1 MADRNV
7 DAFVARLSDPQADV
21 KQKLNYATEL
31 RDNIDLL
38 CNGPS
43 YAAFL
48 KKLLPVLTKLLEGP
62 PVFISTS
69 WEQRLRSC
77 VLEILHRLPMNH
89 AEALK
94 PYAADIVD
102 LLMALARAE
111 NEDNAVLCMKTI
123 MDLER
128 YQTEATASKVQP
140 FLELIQEMFETME
153 QVVKE
158 TFETA
163 AHGTIVGTTP
173 NSQVFQSPRPGS
185 PSASVGPDLGIDVQ
199 TTRPLLSGMKS
210 FKVFA
215 ECPIIVVSLFQA
227 HRNCVPGNVKKF
239 VPLIKVVLM
248 LQAGPQE
255 RAHAEA
261 KKRDDIFAGVSKEI
275 KNRAAFGEFITAQVK
290 MMSFLAYLLR
300 VYHNQLNDFLPTLP
314 DIVVRL
320 LRDCPSEKSAT
331 RKELLVAIRHTINFN
346 FRKIFLNK
354 IDDLLDDRTLIGD
367 GLTVYETMRPLAYSL
382 LADLI
387 HHVRDHLTR
396 DQIRRTVDV
405 FSKNLHDN
413 FPGTSFQTMSAK
425 LLLNLADSI
434 AKLDDKREA
443 RHFLIMILSAIAD
456 KFAAMNRQYH
466 NAAKLSKQYEDQ
478 ASDSGPENHLADYD
492 QPPDWDEIDIFSATP
507 IRTSNPR
514 DRGANPV
521 EDNKFLF
528 KNLLGGLKGMFYQ
541 LKECN
546 PEAPPMDATNAP
558 TNWQDI
564 SYGYNAEEVAV
575 IMKLFREGAYV
586 FRYYSTEKPSTDIPY
601 SSPVEFLANHYMVQ
615 VGKEEKDLLETFA
628 TVFHSIDPAA
638 FHEVFYSEIPR
649 LYEMMFEHMTL
660 LHIPQFFLASE
671 ATSPHFAGMLLQ
683 FLMNK
688 IDEVGTTD
696 IRKSSILLRL
706 FKLSFMAV
714 TLFAVQN
721 EVVLLP
727 HITSIITKS
736 IQLSTTAEEPMNYFY
751 LLRSLFRSIG
761 GGRFEALYKEILPLL
776 EMMLEVLN
784 NLLMAARKPQER
796 DLYVELC
803 LTVPARLSNLLPHL
817 SYLMRPLVV
826 ALRAGSDLVGQG
838 LRTLELCVDNLT
850 AEYLDPIMAPVIDE
864 LMTALWDHLRP
875 NPYSHYHAHTTMRI
889 LGKLGGRNR
898 KFLNGPPQLT
908 YKPYADDECS
918 IDIKFTGSNK
928 ERAFPASIGIDVAI
942 ARLSETPKLPAQKKG
957 DLFYKQQAFRL
968 ISAQLKMHI
977 GFSTL
982 PDDFPQLV
990 RLQANDFLEGKYD
1003 TGLDILQLADRA
1015 KSTPKRDCQED
1026 TLRRLLN
1033 ACILASTLS
1042 ELAGSAEPLLA
1053 DICRHVTILELGKA
1067 LASAKQNAKGF
1078 DVKAGE
1084 GPLHLD
1090 SRILA
1095 DVTAKSLSSDSSAVR
1110 EAAEGCIRTVHDAA
1124 TTILGAESSVHSL
1137 PFFLHLAKVFCH
1149 KCYEEEWF
1157 IKAGGGLGIH
1167 LLVTKIDLGDNWMIA
1182 RQIEFIRALV
1192 YVIKDMPLDLP
1203 ADTRVQ
1209 AQETIEMLLRRCNK
1223 DTPKEDLSN
1232 HQSRLFNM
1240 CGFLIFELAHMNK
1253 HVRECAQKAFAII
1266 AEVVGVQV
1274 HELLSPVKDRLLQPI
1289 YNKPLRALPFP
1300 TQIGYIEAVAFCI
1313 PLDKDFIEFND
1324 PLNRLLMESLALADA
1339 ADEVLATKPTEY
1351 RTAQSIVDLKVSCIK
1366 LLSLAIGLK
1375 EFNGQQH
1382 SQSRSRIIAVFF
1394 QSLYS
1399 HSPEVIEAANTGLGA
1414 VLKINNKLPKDLLHN
1429 GLRPILMNLQEP
1441 KKLSVQGLD
1450 GLARLLALLT
1460 NYFKVEIGE
1469 RLLDHM
1475 KVIADKSVLQK
1486 SSFALI
1492 DQNPQMKIVIATLNI
1507 FHLLPV
1513 TPNAPASAETF
1524 MNDLVDRVLELEE
1537 ALRRTHHS
1545 PFRTPLLKYLNRY
1558 DRAAWAFFSPRL
1570 SDMKYGRFFAQLL
1583 ATPECTNVRT
1593 KVIENVDDLLK
1604 SSVNLEDPEKR
1615 EVASINVI
1623 YVMHSLAEHDT
1634 DWLATHP
1641 KLLQNLMSLGKELH
1655 QKLKTDKLGLR
1666 LRLGA
1671 DQAGEQLIEIFVKYL
1686 SRVPQDL
1693 DFLFQLVD
1701 TITSNGIKEYPQLL
1715 TFIYDHIVCS
1725 KSIDYWRNIF
1735 MRSLDLY
1742 NARSWSQQAKTFAFK
1757 HFVNPILAM
1766 DVFRN
1771 FQSSDSTKR
1780 PFTDRGIVEAVHN
1793 KLWRPQLTELSEDTG
1808 QTGVDHSRL
1817 ELLQMSALL
1826 LKYHHNLV
1834 SEARKDIIKFGWSY
1848 IRLED
1853 TINKHAAYVLIAFFI
1868 AQFETPVKIVTQ
1880 IYVALLKAHQN
1891 EGRALVIQA
1900 LDLVAPV
1907 LPKRLTG
1914 PGDMKFPMWAKW
1926 PKRILSEESSNLQQL
1941 ISIFQFMVRHSDLF
1955 FESREHFVPVV
1966 IPSLSKIAQLPQ
1978 PSNEH
1983 KKLVLALIRMI
1994 WRWEE
1999 QRINPS
2005 ERPPPLSSESP
2016 SAKKRR
2022 LEAVSAGSAS
2032 PNPSVSSSS
2041 MAERSEYQVPAAL
2054 RIMLIKYLAQFISVL
2069 PERYPVPS
2077 TKLRDLHPTALL
2089 PPLPPNEMC
2098 RKAMG
2103 LFHDLLSPRLW
2114 SDLEI
2119 DLFPRMTEAIL
2130 ASEKTDK
2137 GDEKTMTGIVNTLQI
2152 VRVIINVKPDDWV
2165 VAQLPFLRRLLEKPV
2180 RSESP
2185 EIQDC
2190 IHVSDQELDSD
2201 TEIKREI
2208 KPLLSRIIEVL
2219 PKVTKEEDDM
2229 DVDTPPTDFVSFI
2242 STVAVESIEKVIQ
2255 SLQQGNTPV
2264 TTSNLIPCV
2273 NSFWTLAHVQP
2284 GIVDQNVPHL
2294 LRALQLKLAK
2304 DQTTPQAALAA
2315 QAASQ
2320 PHLRAGELLQG
2331 ALDPR
2336 EMEIS
2341 TQLTLKT
2348 IEIISLRMATLQ
2360 ESRRP
2365 FLSVLAILVERSQ
2378 NKRLCEKILDM
2389 VEYWVFESDE
2399 QYPTLKEKTAVLHK
2413 MLLFEARPDPTLLQ
2427 KFLDLVIRIYEDPKI
2442 TRTELTV
2449 RLEHAF
2455 LIGTRAQ
2462 DVEMRNRF
2470 MNIFDRSLSR
2480 SASSRLLY
2488 VLNSQNWETL
2498 SDGFWLSQ
2506 ATQLIVG
2513 AVEMGTP
2520 AQLHSDDFT
2529 MMPPVEVFGLSSGDR
2544 RKEELMLEDTFEEFM
2559 AGHRRFC
2566 LSLGEVKIGDIVE
2579 PLSQLQHT
2587 DSEMAYQLWVALYP
2601 FCWSLLAKDDRSDL
2615 EKGLVP
2621 LLTKDYHQRQVD
2633 RRPNVVQALL
2643 EGNVRARPRCRL
2655 PPHVLKFL
2663 SRTYDAWYIA
2673 TAALEESA
2681 ITPQIDSPSVRE
2693 SNLDAL
2699 VEVYAGLQEDD
2710 MFYGTWRR
2718 RCKFVETN
2726 AALSYEQNGM
2736 WDKAQQLYE
2745 AAQIK
2750 ARTGAVP
2757 FSQGEYM
2764 LWEDQWVLCA
2774 QKLQQWDILSD
2785 FAKHEN
2791 FNDLILESS
2800 WRSLEMWAGQENLD
2814 QLTSIIKAVSDAPTP
2829 RRTFFQAFM
2838 ALLRF
2843 HDTKESPQDFNRV
2856 CDEAIQLSI
2865 RKWHQLPRR
2874 ITNAHIPILQN
2885 FQQLVELHDANVICT
2900 SLNQTTTLNL
2910 DQKSQELKLLLGT
2923 WRDRLPN
2930 VWDDINAWQD
2940 LVNWR
2945 QHIFQLINRT
2955 YLNLLPQQAN
2965 NTSGNSYAYRGYHET
2980 AWIINRFAHVARKHQ
2995 LPDVCI
3001 SQLSRIYTLPN
3012 IEIQEAFL
3020 KLREQAKCHYQNRSE
3035 LQSGLEVINN
3045 TNLNYFGQQQKA
3057 EFFTLKGMFLAKLN
3071 HKDEANDAFG
3081 TALYYDIRLPKA
3093 WAEWGFYND
3102 QMFKEEPQNMERAS
3116 AAVSCYLEAAG
3127 LYKSAKSRKLLSR
3140 ILWLL
3145 SVDTDEGMIS
3155 TAFEEF
3161 KGETPAWYWITF
3173 IPQLLTSLSH
3183 REAKLSRSVLVKI
3196 AKIYPQALFFLL
3208 RTNREDMLAIKKQQE
3223 AKEERLRRQ
3232 KQQSPNTKQ
3241 SSPNNRGATPSSQL
3255 NIASR
3260 PGTANGENTADLKPA
3275 NQPSNQVNGQADG
3288 TDVVKT
3294 EANGDAQPA
3303 QAQDAEQQTPKKPWE
3318 YSEEIMSVVKATFPL
3333 LALSMETMVDQ
3344 ISKHFKCPPDEDAY
3358 RLIVALLNDGLS
3370 YIGRTPTAYAQDYK
3384 LPLATEANIRKF
3396 AETILPP
3403 HIRSSFEEDFV
3414 AKKPTMYEYIHKLR
3428 KWRDKFEEKLDRRP
3442 AQQNLETYSPHL
3454 SEFRF
3459 QKFDEVEVPG
3469 QYLQHRDKN
3478 TDFVRIERFL
3488 PDVDLVRT
3496 VGFSHRRIKIR
3507 GHDGSIHPF
3516 AIQHPAA
3523 RHSRRE
3529 ERILQLFRIFN
3540 GTLSKRK
3547 ESRRR
3552 NLNFYL
3558 PLMIPLAPPL
3568 RLVQDDSS
3576 YISLQGVYEDHCR
3589 RNGINK
3595 DEPVLFTMDKLRAL
3609 TEARSNVRPP
3619 LSSYIS
3625 PNIDLPQKYP
3635 AENPAMRLETFTTIQ
3650 NRWVPPTIVLHYF
3663 QQTYPSYSDFW
3674 LFRRHFSAQLA
3685 ALTFMTYIMHMSA
3698 RFPHKLNIS
3707 RSHGSVWGSELI
3719 PAIASGQALFHNPE
3733 PVQFRLTPN
3742 LQTLMGPLA
3751 TEGIFAPAIMAIARC
3766 LTEPN
3771 GQGEKELE
3779 LQLSIFVRDE
3789 MIFWFTQQHKAPVAE
3804 NELRKAVARNC
3815 EGVVKKAVSL
3825 ARPPEAGNLPAN
3837 QTVIDLVSKSVDPV
3851 ALAQCDALWMGWL

>member
-1 MADRNV
+1 MNHADALR
-7 DAFVARLSDPQADV
+7 P
-21 KQKLNYATEL
+21 YATSI
-31 RDNIDLL
+31 IDLL
-38 CNGPS
+38 MG
-43 YAAFL
+43 
-48 KKLLPVLTKLLEGP
+48 
-62 PVFISTS
+62 
-69 WEQRLRSC
+69 
-77 VLEILHRLPMNH
+77 
-89 AEALK
+89 
-94 PYAADIVD
+94 
-102 LLMALARAE
+102 LARIE

-128 YQTEATASKVQP
+128 YQTEATTSKVQP
-140 FLELIQEMFETME
+140 FLDLIQEMFETME

-158 TFETA
+158 TFEAPTHA
-163 AHGTIVGTTP
+163 AAAGATP
-173 NSQVFQSPRPGS
+173 NNQVFQSPRPGS

-199 TTRPLLSGMKS
+199 TTRPLLHGMKS

-215 ECPIIVVSLFQA
+215 ECPIIVVSVFQA
-227 HRNCVPGNVKKF
+227 HRNCVPSNVKKF

-248 LQAGPQE
+248 LQVGPQE

-261 KKRDDIFAGVSKEI
+261 KKRNDIFTGVSKEI
-275 KNRAAFGEFITAQVK
+275 KNRAAFGDFITAQVK

-300 VYHNQLNDFLPTLP
+300 VYHHQLSDFLPTLP

-354 IDDLLDDRTLIGD
+354 LDDLLDDRTLIGD

-387 HHVRDHLTR
+387 HHVRDHLSR
-396 DQIRRTVDV
+396 DQIRRTVEV
-405 FSKNLHDN
+405 FSRNLHDN

-425 LLLNLADSI
+425 LLLNMADSI
-434 AKLDDKREA
+434 AKLDDKKEA

-466 NAAKLSKQYEDQ
+466 NAVKLSKHYEEQ
-478 ASDSGPENHLADYD
+478 PSDTSSEDHLADPQ

-521 EDNKFLF
+521 EDNRFLF

-564 SYGYNAEEVAV
+564 SYGYNAEEIEI

-586 FRYYSTEKPSTDIPY
+586 FRYYSTEKPSTEAAY
-601 SSPVEFLANHYMVQ
+601 STPVEFLANHYMVQ
-615 VGKEEKDLLETFA
+615 VGREEKDLLETFA

-638 FHEVFYSEIPR
+638 FHEVFHSEIPQ

-671 ATSPHFAGMLLQ
+671 ATSPHFAGMLLE

-688 IDEVGTTD
+688 IGEVGTSD

-721 EVVLLP
+721 EAVLLP
-727 HITSIITKS
+727 HITSIITQS

-784 NLLMAARKPQER
+784 NLLVAARKPQER

-817 SYLMRPLVV
+817 NYLMRPLVV

-898 KFLNGPPQLT
+898 KFLNGSPQLT

-918 IDIKFTGSNK
+918 IDLKLIGTSK
-928 ERAFPASIGIDVAI
+928 ERAFPAGIGVDVAI
-942 ARLSETPKLPAQKKG
+942 ARLSETPKLPAQKKA
-957 DLFYKQQAFRL
+957 DPFYKKQAFRL
-968 ISAQLKMHI
+968 ISAQLKMYI
-977 GFSTL
+977 GLSNL
-982 PDDFPQLV
+982 PDDFAQLV

-1003 TGLDILQLADRA
+1003 AGSNPLQQADRG
-1015 KSTPKRDCQED
+1015 KSIPKKDCQED
-1026 TLRRLLN
+1026 TLKKLMK
-1033 ACILASTLS
+1033 ACVLASTLPDI
-1042 ELAGSAEPLLA
+1042 AGTASQLLT
-1053 DICRHVTILELGKA
+1053 DICRHFTILEMGKA
-1067 LASAKQNAKGF
+1067 LASAKKNAKGF

-1095 DVTAKSLSSDSSAVR
+1095 NVIAESLSSDNPKVR
-1110 EAAEGCIRTVHDAA
+1110 EAAEGCIKTVHGAA
-1124 TTILGAESSVHSL
+1124 AAVLGSESNVHHL
-1137 PFFLHLAKVFCH
+1137 PFFVHLAKVFCH
-1149 KCYEEEWF
+1149 ECYEEEWF
-1157 IKAGGGLGIH
+1157 VKAGGGLGIH
-1167 LLVTKIDLGDNWMIA
+1167 LLAIEIDLGDSWMIS

-1192 YVIKDMPLDLP
+1192 YIIKDMPLDLP

-1209 AQETIEMLLRRCNK
+1209 AQKTIEILLRRCNK
-1223 DTPKEDLSN
+1223 DVPKEDLDN
-1232 HQSRLFNM
+1232 HQSKLFNL
-1240 CGFLIFELAHMNK
+1240 CGFLIFELAHMNRY
-1253 HVRECAQKAFAII
+1253 VRESAQKAFAII
-1266 AEVVGVQV
+1266 AEAIGVQV
-1274 HELLSPVKDRLLQPI
+1274 HELLSPVKERLLQTI

-1300 TQIGYIEAVAFCI
+1300 TQIGYIEAAAFCI
-1313 PLDKDFIEFND
+1313 PLDKDFVEVNE
-1324 PLNRLLMESLALADA
+1324 PLNRLLMETLALADA
-1339 ADEVLATKPTEY
+1339 ADEDLATKPTEY
-1351 RTAQSIVDLKVSCIK
+1351 RTAQSIVELRVSCIK
-1366 LLSLAIGLK
+1366 LLSLAIGLN
-1375 EFNGQQH
+1375 EFNTPQH
-1382 SQSRSRIIAVFF
+1382 SQSRSRMISVFF

-1399 HSPEVIEAANTGLGA
+1399 HSPEVIEAANAGLRA
-1414 VLKINNKLPKDLLHN
+1414 VLKINNKLPKELLQN

-1460 NYFKVEIGE
+1460 NYFKAEIGE

-1486 SSFALI
+1486 SSFSSI
-1492 DQNPQMKIVIATLNI
+1492 EQNPQMKIVIATLNI

-1513 TPNAPASAETF
+1513 TPNAAASAETF
-1524 MNDLVDRVLELEE
+1524 MNDLVDKVLELEE
-1537 ALRRTHHS
+1537 ALRRTHYS
-1545 PFRTPLLKYLNRY
+1545 PFRTPLVKYLNRY
-1558 DRAAWAFFSPRL
+1558 DKAAWAFFSPRM
-1570 SDMKYGRFFAQLL
+1570 SDIKYGRLFAQLL
-1583 ATPECTNVRT
+1583 TSPESANVRT
-1593 KVIENVDDLLK
+1593 RVVDNIDDLVKGTNNVDDQ
-1604 SSVNLEDPEKR
+1604 EKR
-1615 EVASINVI
+1615 EVASINAI
-1623 YVMHSLAEHDT
+1623 HVMHSLAEHDIE
-1634 DWLATHP
+1634 WLVNHP
-1641 KLLQNLMSLGKELH
+1641 KLLQTLMSIGKELH
-1655 QKLKTDKLGLR
+1655 QKSKTDQLNLR
-1666 LRLGA
+1666 LRLAA
-1671 DQAGEQLIEIFVKYL
+1671 DQAGEQLIAIFVKYL
-1686 SRVPQDL
+1686 VRIPHDL
-1693 DFLFQLVD
+1693 DFLFQLTDSV
-1701 TITSNGIKEYPQLL
+1701 TSDGLKVHPLL
-1715 TFIYDHIVCS
+1715 FTFIYAHIVCS
-1725 KSIDYWRNIF
+1725 KSLDYWKSIV

-1742 NARSWSQQAKTFAFK
+1742 NARNASQQAKTFAFK
-1757 HFVNPILAM
+1757 YFVNPILAM
-1766 DVFRN
+1766 DVLRSY
-1771 FQSSDSTKR
+1771 QSPPVERS
-1780 PFTDRGIVEAVHN
+1780 FTDKSIVEAVHN
-1793 KLWRPQLTELSEDTG
+1793 KLWRSQLGDISEDNG
-1808 QTGVDHSRL
+1808 QAGVDHSRL

-1826 LKYHHNLV
+1826 LKYHHSLV

-1868 AQFETPVKIVTQ
+1868 AQFETPVKIVIQ

-1891 EGRALVIQA
+1891 EGRALVVQA

-1914 PGDMKFPMWAKW
+1914 PGDVKFPLWAKW
-1926 PKRILSEESSNLQQL
+1926 PKRILSEESSNLQQT
-1941 ISIFQFMVRHSDLF
+1941 ISIFQFMVRHPDLF
-1955 FESREHFVPVV
+1955 YESREHFVPVI
-1966 IPSLSKIAQLPQ
+1966 IPYLSKIAQLPQ
-1978 PSNEH
+1978 PSNEQ
-1983 KKLVLALIRMI
+1983 KKLVLALIKMI
-1994 WRWEE
+1994 WRWEN
-1999 QRINPS
+1999 QRVNPS
-2005 ERPPPLSSESP
+2005 ERPPTQPSESP
-2016 SAKKRR
+2016 QAKKRR
-2022 LEAVSAGSAS
+2022 LDTASAGPAS
-2032 PNPSVSSSS
+2032 PTPQMLTSSG
-2041 MAERSEYQVPAAL
+2041 AERSEYQVPAAL

-2077 TKLRDLHPTALL
+2077 AKLRDLQPPAAQL
-2089 PPLPPNEMC
+2089 PPLPPNDMC

-2103 LFHDLLSPRLW
+2103 LFHDLLSPQLW
-2114 SDLEI
+2114 SDLDI
-2119 DLFPRMTEAIL
+2119 DLFPRMTESIL

-2137 GDEKTMTGIVNTLQI
+2137 GDEKTITGIVNTLQL
-2152 VRVIINVKPDDWV
+2152 VRIIINVKADVWV
-2165 VAQLPFLRRLLEKPV
+2165 VAQLPLLRRLLEKPI
-2180 RSESP
+2180 RSENP

-2190 IHVSDQELDSD
+2190 LHVSDKELDGD
-2201 TEIKREI
+2201 REI
-2208 KPLLSRIIEVL
+2208 TPLLSRIIETL
-2219 PKVTKEEDDM
+2219 PKGTKEEDEM
-2229 DVDTPPTDFVSFI
+2229 DVDAPPTDFVSFI

-2255 SLQQGNTPV
+2255 SLQQGNTPA
-2264 TTSNLIPCV
+2264 TTSNLIPCI
-2273 NSFWTLAHVQP
+2273 NSFWTLAHVRP
-2284 GIVDQNVPHL
+2284 ALVDQNVPHL

-2320 PHLRAGELLQG
+2320 PHMRAGELLS

-2336 EMEIS
+2336 DMEIS

-2348 IEIISLRMATLQ
+2348 IEIISMRMPNLQ
-2360 ESRRP
+2360 DNRRP
-2365 FLSVLAILVERSQ
+2365 FLSVLAALVERSQ
-2378 NKRLCEKILDM
+2378 NTRLCEKILEM
-2389 VEYWVFESDE
+2389 VKYWVFDSDE
-2399 QYPTLKEKTAVLHK
+2399 VYPTLKEKTAVLHK

-2470 MNIFDRSLSR
+2470 MGIFDRSLSR

-2498 SDGFWLSQ
+2498 ADSFWLAQ
-2506 ATQLIVG
+2506 ATQLVFG
-2513 AVEMGTP
+2513 AAEMGTP
-2520 AQLHSDDFT
+2520 ARLHQDDFT
-2529 MMPPVEVFGLSSGDR
+2529 IVPPAEIFGVSSGDR
-2544 RKEELMLEDTFEEFM
+2544 RKDDLMLESTYEDFM
-2559 AGHRRFC
+2559 AAHRRFC
-2566 LSLGEVKIGDIVE
+2566 VSLGDVKVGDVIE
-2579 PLSQLQHT
+2579 PLCQLQHT
-2587 DSEMAYQLWVALYP
+2587 DSDTAYQLWVALYP
-2601 FCWSLLAKDDRSDL
+2601 ICWSLLSKDDRSDL
-2615 EKGLVP
+2615 EKGLVT

-2633 RRPNVVQALL
+2633 RRPNVVQALV
-2643 EGNVRARPRCRL
+2643 EGHVRARPRCRI

-2663 SRTYDAWYIA
+2663 SRTYDAWYTAA
-2673 TAALEESA
+2673 TALEESA
-2681 ITPQIDSPSVRE
+2681 ITPQIDTPSVQE

-2764 LWEDQWVLCA
+2764 MWEDHWVLCA

-2800 WRSLEMWAGQENLD
+2800 WRTLEMWAGQENLD

-2838 ALLRF
+2838 ALLRL
-2843 HDTKESPQDFNRV
+2843 HENKESPQEFNRV

-2874 ITNAHIPILQN
+2874 ITNAHIPLLQN

-2900 SLNQTTTLNL
+2900 SLNQTTSLNL

-2930 VWDDINAWQD
+2930 IWDDINAWQD

-2955 YLNLLPQQAN
+2955 YLNLLPQQPN
-2965 NTSGNSYAYRGYHET
+2965 NSSGNSYAYRGYHET

-2995 LPDVCI
+2995 LPEVCI

-3071 HKDEANDAFG
+3071 QKDEANDAFG

-3127 LYKSAKSRKLLSR
+3127 LYKNAKSRKLLSR

-3145 SVDTDEGMIS
+3145 SVDTSENHVS
-3155 TAFEEF
+3155 QAFENF
-3161 KGETPAWYWITF
+3161 KGETPVWYWITF

-3196 AKIYPQALFFLL
+3196 AKVYPQALFFLL
-3208 RTNREDMLAIKKQQE
+3208 RTNREDMLAIKRQQE
-3223 AKEERLRRQ
+3223 AKEERLKRQ
-3232 KQQSPNTKQ
+3232 KQQSPSAKQ
-3241 SSPNNRGATPSSQL
+3241 SSPDNRGATPSSQL

-3260 PGTANGENTADLKPA
+3260 PGTANGEHTPNGRPA
-3275 NQPSNQVNGQADG
+3275 AQSNGQANGQTDG
-3288 TDVVKT
+3288 LDGVKT
-3294 EANGDAQPA
+3294 EANGDSQ
-3303 QAQDAEQQTPKKPWE
+3303 QASTPDNEQQAPKKPWE
-3318 YSEEIMSVVKATFPL
+3318 YSEEIMSVVKTTFPL

-3344 ISKHFKCPPDEDAY
+3344 IAKHFKCPPDEDAY

-3384 LPLATEANIRKF
+3384 LPPATESNIRKF
-3396 AETILPP
+3396 AETILPT
-3403 HIRSSFEEDFV
+3403 HIRNSFEEDFV

-3478 TDFVRIERFL
+3478 TDFIRIERFL

-3558 PLMIPLAPPL
+3558 PLMIPLAPSL

-3589 RNGINK
+3589 RHGINK
-3595 DEPVLFTMDKLRAL
+3595 DEPVMFTMDKMRAL
-3609 TEARSNVRPP
+3609 TEARANV
-3619 LSSYIS
+3619 S
-3625 PNIDLPQKYP
+3625 P
-3635 AENPAMRLETFTTIQ
+3635 
-3650 NRWVPPTIVLHYF
+3650 
-3663 QQTYPSYSDFW
+3663 
-3674 LFRRHFSAQLA
+3674 
-3685 ALTFMTYIMHMSA
+3685 
-3698 RFPHKLNIS
+3698 
-3707 RSHGSVWGSELI
+3707 
-3719 PAIASGQALFHNPE
+3719 
-3733 PVQFRLTPN
+3733 
-3742 LQTLMGPLA
+3742 
-3751 TEGIFAPAIMAIARC
+3751 IAR
-3766 LTEPN
+3766 
-3771 GQGEKELE
+3771 
-3779 LQLSIFVRDE
+3779 
-3789 MIFWFTQQHKAPVAE
+3789 
-3804 NELRKAVARNC
+3804 
-3815 EGVVKKAVSL
+3815 
-3825 ARPPEAGNLPAN
+3825 
-3837 QTVIDLVSKSVDPV
+3837 
-3851 ALAQCDALWMGWL
+3851 

>member
-1 MADRNV
+1 MSEGKI
-7 DAFVARLSDPQADV
+7 DAFAARLGDSQLDI
-21 KQKLNYATEL
+21 KQKFTTATEL
-31 RDNIDLL
+31 RDNIDVL
-38 CNGPS
+38 CSGPS

-48 KKLLPVLTKLLEGP
+48 KKVIPVLFELLKGP

-69 WEQRLRSC
+69 WEQKLRSC
-77 VLEILHRLPMNH
+77 VLEIFHRLPVNH
-89 AEALK
+89 ADALK
-94 PYAADIVD
+94 SYAADIVD
-102 LLMALARAE
+102 LLMALVRKE

-123 MDLER
+123 MDLAR
-128 YQTEATASKVQP
+128 YQPEATTSKVQP
-140 FLELIQEMFETME
+140 FLDLIQEMFETME

-158 TFETA
+158 TFDTPTHA
-163 AHGTIVGTTP
+163 AAAGTTP
-173 NSQVFQSPRPGS
+173 NTQIFQSPRPGS

-199 TTRPLLSGMKS
+199 TTRPLLQGMKS

-215 ECPIIVVSLFQA
+215 ECPIIVVSVFQA
-227 HRNCVPGNVKKF
+227 HRNCVPSNVKKF

-261 KKRDDIFAGVSKEI
+261 KAKERDEIFTSVSKDI

-300 VYHNQLNDFLPTLP
+300 VYHNQLSDFLPTLP

-320 LRDCPSEKSAT
+320 LRDCPSEKSST

-346 FRKIFLNK
+346 FRRIFLNK
-354 IDDLLDDRTLIGD
+354 LDDLLDDRTLIGD

-387 HHVRDHLTR
+387 HHVRDHLSPG
-396 DQIRRTVDV
+396 QIRRTVEV
-405 FSKNLHDN
+405 FSRNLHDN

-425 LLLNLADSI
+425 LLLNMADSI
-434 AKLDDKREA
+434 GKLKDKKEA
-443 RHFLIMILSAIAD
+443 RHFLIMILSAIAE

-466 NAAKLSKQYEDQ
+466 NAVKLSKQYEEQ
-478 ASDSGPENHLADYD
+478 ASDTGSEDYLSD
-492 QPPDWDEIDIFSATP
+492 YRQPPDWDEIDIFSASP

-546 PEAPPMDATNAP
+546 PEAPPMDPANAP
-558 TNWQDI
+558 SNWPDI
-564 SYGYNAEEVAV
+564 SHGYNAEEIEIV
-575 IMKLFREGAYV
+575 MKLFREGAYV
-586 FRYYSTEKPSTDIPY
+586 FRYYSTEKPSTETSY

-615 VGKEEKDLLETFA
+615 VGKEEKELLETFA

-688 IDEVGTTD
+688 IGEVGTSD

-721 EVVLLP
+721 EAVLLP
-727 HITSIITKS
+727 HITTIVTKS

-761 GGRFEALYKEILPLL
+761 GGRFEALYKDILPLL

-784 NLLMAARKPQER
+784 NLLVAARKPQER

-826 ALRAGSDLVGQG
+826 ALRAGSELVGQG

-908 YKPYADDECS
+908 FKPYADDVCS
-918 IDIKFTGSNK
+918 IDLKFFGSTK

-942 ARLSETPKLPAQKKG
+942 ARLSEVPKSAPQKKA
-957 DLFYKQQAFRL
+957 DPFYKKQAFRL
-968 ISAQLKMHI
+968 VSAQLRMYI
-977 GFSTL
+977 GFSSL
-982 PDDFPQLV
+982 PDNFAQLV
-990 RLQANDFLEGKYD
+990 RLQANDFLEGNYEAGP
-1003 TGLDILQLADRA
+1003 TILQLADRG
-1015 KSTPKRDCQED
+1015 KSIAKRDCQED
-1026 TLRRLLN
+1026 TLHKLLM
-1033 ACILASTLS
+1033 ACVLASTLPD
-1042 ELAGSAEPLLA
+1042 LASTASQLLT
-1053 DICRHVTILELGKA
+1053 DICRHFVILELGKA
-1067 LASAKQNAKGF
+1067 LETAKQNSKGF

-1095 DVTAKSLSSDSSAVR
+1095 EVIAESLASDNVAVR
-1110 EAAEGCIRTVHDAA
+1110 EAAEGCIRTVHGAAA
-1124 TTILGAESSVHSL
+1124 TIFGSEDKVHHL
-1137 PFFLHLAKVFCH
+1137 PFVTNLAKVFCH

-1167 LLVTKIDLGDNWMIA
+1167 LLATKIDLGDNWMIA

-1192 YVIKDMPLDLP
+1192 YVVKDMPLDLP

-1209 AQETIEMLLRRCNK
+1209 AQKTIEILLRRCTK
-1223 DTPKEDLSN
+1223 GIPKEDLDN
-1232 HQSRLFNM
+1232 HQSKLFNL
-1240 CGFLIFELAHMNK
+1240 CGFFISELAHMNK
-1253 HVRECAQKAFAII
+1253 HVRVCAQEALAII
-1266 AEVVGVQV
+1266 AEVIGVQI

-1300 TQIGYIEAVAFCI
+1300 TQIGYIEAIAFCI
-1313 PLDKDFIEFND
+1313 PLDKDLIEFNE
-1324 PLNRLLMESLALADA
+1324 PLNRLLIETLALADA
-1339 ADEVLATKPTEY
+1339 GDEIHSTKATEY
-1351 RTAQSIVDLKVSCIK
+1351 RTAQLIVDLRVSCIK
-1366 LLSLAIGLK
+1366 LLSLAIGLN
-1375 EFNGQQH
+1375 EFNTPQH
-1382 SQSRSRIIAVFF
+1382 SVTRGRIISVFF
-1394 QSLYS
+1394 TSLYS
-1399 HSPEVIEAANTGLGA
+1399 HSPDVIEAANTGLA
-1414 VLKINNKLPKDLLHN
+1414 TVLKINNKLPKDLLQN

-1441 KKLSVQGLD
+1441 KKLSVQGID
-1450 GLARLLALLT
+1450 GLARLLSLLT

-1475 KVIADKSVLQK
+1475 KVIADKTALQR

-1492 DQNPQMKIVIATLNI
+1492 EQNPQMKIVIATLNI
-1507 FHLLPV
+1507 FHLLPA
-1513 TPNAPASAETF
+1513 TPNVAASAETF

-1545 PFRTPLLKYLNRY
+1545 PFRMPLLKYLNRY
-1558 DRAAWAFFSPRL
+1558 DRAAWAFFSPRM
-1570 SDMKYGRFFAQLL
+1570 SEMKYGRFFAQLV
-1583 ATPECTNVRT
+1583 ASPESANVR
-1593 KVIENVDDLLK
+1593 KRVIENIDDLLK
-1604 SSVNLEDPEKR
+1604 CTNNLEDQGKR
-1615 EVASINVI
+1615 EVASINAIHVL
-1623 YVMHSLAEHDT
+1623 HSLAGHDT
-1634 DWLATHP
+1634 EWLAAHP
-1641 KLLQNLMSLGKELH
+1641 KILQTLVNVGKELY
-1655 QKLKTDKLGLR
+1655 QKSKTDKLNLQ

-1671 DQAGEQLIEIFVKYL
+1671 EQAGEQLIAIFVEYL
-1686 SRVPQDL
+1686 VRVPQDL
-1693 DFLFQLVD
+1693 DFLFQVAD
-1701 TITSNGIKEYPQLL
+1701 IVTSDSLKAHPLL
-1715 TFIYDHIVCS
+1715 FSFIYEHIVCS
-1725 KSIDYWRNIF
+1725 KSLDYWRSIV

-1742 NARSWSQQAKTFAFK
+1742 NVRVSSQQVKTFAFK
-1757 HFVNPILAM
+1757 YFVNPILAM
-1766 DVFRN
+1766 DVLRDS
-1771 FQSSDSTKR
+1771 QSPRRERS
-1780 PFTDRGIVEAVHN
+1780 FTDKSIVEAVHN
-1793 KLWRPQLTELSEDTG
+1793 KLWKPQLADISEENG
-1808 QTGVDHSRL
+1808 PSGVDHSRL

-1826 LKYHHNLV
+1826 LKYHHSLV

-1853 TINKHAAYVLIAFFI
+1853 TINKHAAYVLIAYFI
-1868 AQFETPVKIVTQ
+1868 AQFETPVKIVIQ
-1880 IYVALLKAHQN
+1880 IYVALVRAHQS
-1891 EGRALVIQA
+1891 EGRALVTQA
-1900 LDLVAPV
+1900 LDLIAPV

-1914 PGDMKFPMWAKW
+1914 PGDAKFPLWAKW
-1926 PKRILSEESSNLQQL
+1926 PKRILAEESSNLQQT
-1941 ISIFQFMVRHSDLF
+1941 ISIFQFMVRHPDLF
-1955 FESREHFVPVV
+1955 YDSREHFIPVI
-1966 IPSLSKIAQLPQ
+1966 IPGLSRIAQLPQ

-1983 KKLVLALIRMI
+1983 KRLVLALIKTI
-1994 WRWEE
+1994 LRWEE
-1999 QRINPS
+1999 QRVEPS
-2005 ERPPPLSSESP
+2005 ERPPPLPSESP
-2016 SAKKRR
+2016 QAKKRK
-2022 LEAVSAGSAS
+2022 LDAMIAAPAS
-2032 PNPSVSSSS
+2032 PSPHPTVTSGV
-2041 MAERSEYQVPAAL
+2041 EKSEYQVPTAL
-2054 RIMLIKYLAQFISVL
+2054 RIMLIKYLAQFIIVL

-2077 TKLRDLHPTALL
+2077 TKLRELQPVAM
-2089 PPLPPNEMC
+2089 PPLPPHEMC

-2119 DLFPRMTEAIL
+2119 DLLPRMTEPVL

-2137 GDEKTMTGIVNTLQI
+2137 ADEKTVTGIVNTLQLI
-2152 VRVIINVKPDDWV
+2152 RIIICVKSDDWV
-2165 VAQLPFLRRLLEKPV
+2165 TAQLPLLRRLLEKPI
-2180 RSESP
+2180 RFESP

-2190 IHVSDQELDSD
+2190 LHVSDKELDGG
-2201 TEIKREI
+2201 REI
-2208 KPLLSRIIEVL
+2208 KPLLSRIIETL
-2219 PKVTKEEDDM
+2219 PKETKEEDEM
-2229 DVDTPPTDFVSFI
+2229 EIDTPPTDFVSFI
-2242 STVAVESIEKVIQ
+2242 STVAVESIERVIL
-2255 SLQQGNTPV
+2255 SWQQGNTPAS
-2264 TTSNLIPCV
+2264 TSNLIPCI
-2273 NSFWTLAHVQP
+2273 NSFWTLAHVRP
-2284 GIVDQNVPHL
+2284 AIVDQNVPHL

-2304 DQTTPQAALAA
+2304 DQTAAPAGPAA
-2315 QAASQ
+2315 QGASQ
-2320 PHLRAGELLQG
+2320 PHVRSSEVAQG
-2331 ALDPR
+2331 GLEPR

-2348 IEIISLRMATLQ
+2348 IDIISMRMSNLQ
-2360 ESRRP
+2360 DNRRP
-2365 FLSVLAILVERSQ
+2365 FLSILAQLVERSQ
-2378 NKRLCEKILDM
+2378 NTRLNEKILDM
-2389 VEYWVFESDE
+2389 VRYWVFDSEESF
-2399 QYPTLKEKTAVLHK
+2399 PTLKEKTAVLHK
-2413 MLLFEARPDPTLLQ
+2413 MLLFEHRPDPTLLQ
-2427 KFLDLVIRIYEDPKI
+2427 KFLELVIRIYEDPRI

-2462 DVEMRNRF
+2462 DVEMRDRF
-2470 MNIFDRSLSR
+2470 MAIFDRSLSR
-2480 SASSRLLY
+2480 SISSRLLY
-2488 VLNSQNWETL
+2488 VLTSQNWETL
-2498 SDGFWLSQ
+2498 TESFWLSQ
-2506 ATQLIVG
+2506 ATQLVFG
-2513 AVEMGTP
+2513 AVVKDTP
-2520 AQLHSDDFT
+2520 AQLHREDFT
-2529 MMPPVEVFGLSSGDR
+2529 MMPPTEVFGVSSGDR
-2544 RKEELMLEDTFEEFM
+2544 RKDDLMLEESFEGFM

-2566 LSLGEVKIGDIVE
+2566 LSLGEVKVGDIVE
-2579 PLSQLQHT
+2579 PLCQLQHT
-2587 DSEMAYQLWVALYP
+2587 DPDMAYQLWVALYP
-2601 FCWSLLAKDDRSDL
+2601 LCWSLLTKDDRSEL
-2615 EKGLVP
+2615 EKGLVT

-2633 RRPNVVQALL
+2633 RRPNVVQALI
-2643 EGNVRARPRCRL
+2643 EANVRARPRCKI

-2663 SRTYDAWYIA
+2663 CRTYDAWYT
-2673 TAALEESA
+2673 TASALEESA
-2681 ITPQIDSPSVRE
+2681 ITPLIDTPSVRE

-2699 VEVYAGLQEDD
+2699 VEVYAALQEDD

-2718 RCKFVETN
+2718 RCRYTETN

-2745 AAQIK
+2745 IAQIK

-2757 FSQGEYM
+2757 FAPGEYM
-2764 LWEDQWVLCA
+2764 LWEDHWVLCA

-2791 FNDLILESS
+2791 YNDLILESS
-2800 WRSLEMWAGQENLD
+2800 WRTLEMWAGQENLD

-2829 RRTFFQAFM
+2829 RRMFFQAFI

-2843 HDTKESPQDFNRV
+2843 HETKESAQEFNHI

-2900 SLNQTTTLNL
+2900 SLNGTTSANL
-2910 DQKSQELKLLLGT
+2910 DVKSQELKLLLGT

-2930 VWDDINAWQD
+2930 IWDDINAWQD

-2955 YLNLLPQQAN
+2955 YLNLLPQQQN

-3020 KLREQAKCHYQNRSE
+3020 KLREQAKCHYQNPSE

-3102 QMFKEEPQNMERAS
+3102 QMFKEEPNNMERAS

-3145 SVDTDEGMIS
+3145 SVDTSENQVS
-3155 TAFEEF
+3155 QAFENF
-3161 KGETPAWYWITF
+3161 KGETPVWYWITF

-3196 AKIYPQALFFLL
+3196 AKFYPQALFFLL
-3208 RTNREDMLAIKKQQE
+3208 RTNREDMLAIKKLQE
-3223 AKEERLRRQ
+3223 AKEERLKRQ
-3232 KQQSPNTKQ
+3232 KQQSPSAKH
-3241 SSPNNRGATPSSQL
+3241 SSPDNRGTTPSSL
-3255 NIASR
+3255 SNIASR
-3260 PGTANGENTADLKPA
+3260 PGTANGEPMA
-3275 NQPSNQVNGQADG
+3275 NGVNGKASAQATGDANGHTESGDG
-3288 TDVVKT
+3288 IKT
-3294 EANGDAQPA
+3294 EGNGDGQAATAAGPA
-3303 QAQDAEQQTPKKPWE
+3303 QDGEAQTPKKPWE
-3318 YSEEIMSVVKATFPL
+3318 YSDEIMSVVKTTFPL

-3344 ISKHFKCPPDEDAY
+3344 IAKHFKCPPDEDAY

-3384 LPLATEANIRKF
+3384 LPVATEANIRKF

-3459 QKFDEVEVPG
+3459 HKFDELEVPG

-3478 TDFVRIERFL
+3478 TDFIRIERFL

-3516 AIQHPAA
+3516 AVQHPAA

-3529 ERILQLFRIFN
+3529 ERILQLFRVFN

-3558 PLMIPLAPPL
+3558 PLMVPLAPSL

-3609 TEARSNVRPP
+3609 TEARSN
-3619 LSSYIS
+3619 
-3625 PNIDLPQKYP
+3625 KYP
-3635 AENPAMRLETFTTIQ
+3635 SESPAMRLETFTAIQ
-3650 NRWVPPTIVLHYF
+3650 ERWVPSTIALHYF

-3685 ALTFMTYIMHMSA
+3685 ALTFMTYIMHMST
-3698 RFPHKLNIS
+3698 RYPHKLCIS
-3707 RSHGSVWGSELI
+3707 RSHGSVWGSELL
-3719 PAIASGQALFHNPE
+3719 PTIASGQALFHHAE
-3733 PVQFRLTPN
+3733 PVHFRLTPN

-3766 LTEPN
+3766 LTEPSN
-3771 GQGEKELE
+3771 QGEKELE

-3789 MIFWFTQQHKAPVAE
+3789 MIFWFTQQHKSPIGE
-3804 NELRKAVARNC
+3804 HDLRKAVARNC
-3815 EGVVKKAVSL
+3815 EVVVKKAVSL

-3837 QTVIDLVSKSVDPV
+3837 QTVIDLISKSVDPV